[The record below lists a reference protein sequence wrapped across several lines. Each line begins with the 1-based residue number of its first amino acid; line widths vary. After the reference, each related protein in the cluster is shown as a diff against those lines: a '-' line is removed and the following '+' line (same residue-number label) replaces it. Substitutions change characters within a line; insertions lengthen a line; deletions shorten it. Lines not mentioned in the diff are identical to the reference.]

1 MRPDAASTVVITC
14 PHSRRMVR
22 RDSHWLGLRREQD
35 AADDHAR
42 EKYRSDHQNRYAVVS
57 SRRNRSLQLLVQKL
71 PVAPVHGE
79 SPFAG
84 NAHKGPAF
92 LFAVYWLFLK
102 KWMHKNLISEID
114 ESRHPTTYFPS
125 LPV

>member
-1 MRPDAASTVVITC
+1 MRQVPLSSHAITAVAWFDAIRIGWASGANKMPPMIMPEKNTAATIKTST
-14 PHSRRMVR
+14 PSF
-22 RDSHWLGLRREQD
+22 RREGTD
-35 AADDHAR
+35 P
-42 EKYRSDHQNRYAVVS
+42 SNCLS
-57 SRRNRSLQLLVQKL
+57 QKL
-71 PVAPVHGE
+71 PVAPVHGA

-102 KWMHKNLISEID
+102 KLMHKNLISELD

-125 LPV
+125 LPA